1 MRILVIDLEG
11 TALDWFLAD
20 DKLENI
26 RQLIEISGF
35 GALPGSQLSGLRAA
49 IASQP
54 GELYIWDLLAA
65 IEKKSILISN
75 SPHQMIP
82 SPMKSWIGIPNE
94 IRTPEDCIVSCRSLF
109 TLAREVVPGQNW
121 DYLQVIEDCRNN
133 RGAIPVFSED
143 EVRDYLMTLD
153 REVGLLL
160 QVLTDEVILIVTFQS
175 LSVGDDLVSVESQ
188 GQSGFILA
196 SANNPLL
203 GDLGNVSWDEIVPTL
218 FELAGFSVHPQFA
231 ASSLIASRAA
241 EILARNDLAPDEAE
255 IIRER
260 LSGLGYI
267 G

>member
-11 TALDWFLAD
+11 ITLDWFLAD
-20 DKLENI
+20 EKLENV

-35 GALPGSQLSGLRAA
+35 GSLPGNQLSGLRAA
-49 IASQP
+49 VASQP
-54 GELYIWDLLAA
+54 DELYIWDLLAE

-75 SPHQMIP
+75 SSHQIAP
-82 SPMKSWIGIPNE
+82 SLMKSWYGIPNE
-94 IRTPEDCIVSCRSLF
+94 TRTSGDRIASCRSLF
-109 TLAREVVPGQNW
+109 TLAREIVPGQNW
-121 DYLQVIEDCRNN
+121 DYLQIIEDCWNN

-143 EVRDYLMTLD
+143 EVRDYLKTLD
-153 REVGLLL
+153 LEIGLLL
-160 QVLTDEVILIVTFQS
+160 QLLTDDVILLVVFQAS
-175 LSVGDDLVSVESQ
+175 NIGDGLLSAESR
-188 GQSGFILA
+188 GQSRFILA

-203 GDLGNVSWDEIVPTL
+203 GDLGNVSWAEIVPTL
-218 FELAGFSVHPQFA
+218 FELAGFSAHPEFA
-231 ASSLIASRAA
+231 ASSLIASRAS